1 MPSQE
6 VCACDKLAVVM
17 SSLSHWQREILA
29 VDVGVDCCS
38 ALAQD
43 CDQVF
48 DIVLVLLV
56 DRVTVD
62 EVLRWSC
69 NSFSHHTYIILF
81 GFPFQ
86 HTTQVPQMR

>member
-6 VCACDKLAVVM
+6 VCACDELAVVV

-29 VDVGVDCCS
+29 VDVCIDCCS

-43 CDQVF
+43 GDQVF
-48 DIVLVLLV
+48 YVILVLLV
-56 DRVTVD
+56 DWMTVD

-69 NSFSHHTYIILF
+69 NSFSHHTYILF
-81 GFPFQ
+81 GYSFQ